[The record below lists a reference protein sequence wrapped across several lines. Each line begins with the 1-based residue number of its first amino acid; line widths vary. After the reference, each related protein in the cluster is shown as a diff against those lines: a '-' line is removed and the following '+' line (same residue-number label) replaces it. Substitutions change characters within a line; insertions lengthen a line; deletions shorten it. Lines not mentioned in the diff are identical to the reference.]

1 MFISIPIIIL
11 LVILVL
17 VLLVFA
23 SKYNVEPRV
32 KALMEQFKKDEFDFL
47 KVQLKEAAT
56 KESVRLAL

>member
-32 KALMEQFKKDEFDFL
+32 KALMEQFKKDELDFL
-47 KVQLKEAAT
+47 KVQLK
-56 KESVRLAL
+56 